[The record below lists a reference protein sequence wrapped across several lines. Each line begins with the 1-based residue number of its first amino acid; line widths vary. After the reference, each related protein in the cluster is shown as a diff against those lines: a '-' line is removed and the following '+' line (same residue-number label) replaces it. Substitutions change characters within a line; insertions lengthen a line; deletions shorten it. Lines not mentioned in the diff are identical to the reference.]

1 MFHISNKTFKT
12 LSKIQKA
19 LLAIMAV
26 AVILMCI
33 SMVFKAKS
41 FTEFNS
47 KITVYNLAFSYLL
60 FALAMINGFIYA
72 NKGLGKRNTWII
84 FYIVLA
90 IELLLSPLLS
100 VMGSTVPSEVLP
112 VIPATLARLVITG
125 ILGLCIEA
133 KYRDKDARG
142 TV

>member
-1 MFHISNKTFKT
+1 M
-12 LSKIQKA
+12 
-19 LLAIMAV
+19 
-26 AVILMCI
+26 
-33 SMVFKAKS
+33 
-41 FTEFNS
+41 
-47 KITVYNLAFSYLL
+47 L